1 MAMAA
6 SPGTQFIQSFL
17 FLRRWI
23 GIVGVA
29 LPFVLIGGVALLSGQ
44 LLSSISASY
53 HSDLRNVFVG
63 GMCAVGVF
71 LILYRGI
78 GLWENLATN
87 VAGAAGILL
96 ALFPTRPANA
106 PTDAQKIIGGFHIG
120 FSVVFFV
127 LLGVICF
134 FLFPRPEPGSL
145 DDPARKQLRNRIYR
159 TCGILIAVSLLGILV
174 LGCVFESQTRSV
186 HPVLWLEALA
196 IFAFGT
202 AWLIKGK
209 TLFANRVPK
218 E

>member
-6 SPGTQFIQSFL
+6 SPGTEFIKSFL

-23 GIVGVA
+23 GIVGVT
-29 LPFVLIGGVALLSGQ
+29 LPIVLIAGVALTSGQ

-71 LILYRGI
+71 MIFYRGVDP
-78 GLWENLATN
+78 WENAFSNL
-87 VAGAAGILL
+87 AGAAGILL
-96 ALFPTRPANA
+96 ALFPTRPAKD
-106 PTDAQKIIGGFHIG
+106 PTQAAKVIGGFHIG

-127 LLGVICF
+127 TLAVICF
-134 FLFPRPEPGSL
+134 FLFPRLEPESNVGQS
-145 DDPARKQLRNRIYR
+145 RKPLRNIIYR
-159 TCGILIAVSLLGILV
+159 GCGITIAVCLVAILV
-174 LGCVFESQTRSV
+174 FGWFLESETRFL

-209 TLFANRVPK
+209 TLFRNRT
-218 E
+218 